1 MGQCFSKHDIPSQVS
16 NPASSGERA
25 LVADGA
31 EASLG
36 AAAGSVQLE
45 SEMAEAEFSL
55 AALPTVNPSAASF
68 SGGLAAVQ
76 AILQGVNVRLTMAAP
91 LEIATRLF
99 MNVALNVLK
108 DTDFGDCA
116 AKLLKTDI
124 SYLQEGLAK
133 LQNKELLQ
141 ASEQMTKLV
150 QQATQIPDIKDES
163 LRQRELQRFDNRAEQ
178 CLDHAQV
185 SGWKQGY
192 CVSSLL
198 C

>member
-1 MGQCFSKHDIPSQVS
+1 MDIPSSSQVP
-16 NPASSGERA
+16 NPASSSGESA
-25 LVADGA
+25 LVAHGA

-36 AAAGSVQLE
+36 AAELE
-45 SEMAEAEFSL
+45 PEMEETEFSL
-55 AALPTVNPSAASF
+55 AALPTVNPRAASF

-192 CVSSLL
+192 CFLSSLL